1 MVDSN
6 ILEHLILVHSR
17 KLTSWTNKTFVQIVR
32 KDMNGNQWDRLL
44 NFTLKTQ
51 ITRKE

>member
-17 KLTSWTNKTFVQIVR
+17 KFTSWTNKTCVQIVR